1 MTETS
6 KQKPDA
12 LGCANNLE
20 SRGYEAEA
28 AELRRLHLAHNR
40 QARRLQQKEQQIRD
54 LQGSRDFHREKA
66 AYLQTELLE
75 ALKVAVEDMEALQ
88 QDLDEFIAYAGGTGG
103 FGAYHENIA
112 KVYAAIAKVTK

>member
-12 LGCANNLE
+12 LGYANNLE

-66 AYLQTELLE
+66 AYIQPSRLRR
-75 ALKVAVEDMEALQ
+75 
-88 QDLDEFIAYAGGTGG
+88 
-103 FGAYHENIA
+103 
-112 KVYAAIAKVTK
+112 

>member
-12 LGCANNLE
+12 LGYANNLD

-54 LQGSRDFHREKA
+54 LQGSRDFHREKV
-66 AYLQTELLE
+66 AYLLE
-75 ALKVAVEDMEALQ
+75 ALKVAVEDMEELQ
-88 QDLDEFIAYAGGTGG
+88 KHLDEFIAYAGGTGG
-103 FGAYHENIA
+103 FGEYHENIA
-112 KVYAAIAKVTK
+112 KVYAVIAKATQK